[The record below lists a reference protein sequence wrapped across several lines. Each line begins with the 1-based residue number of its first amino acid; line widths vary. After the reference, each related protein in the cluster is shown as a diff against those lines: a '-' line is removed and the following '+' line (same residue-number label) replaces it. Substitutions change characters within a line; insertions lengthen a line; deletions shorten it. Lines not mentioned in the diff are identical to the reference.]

1 MFKKRRTPEP
11 TPPAPE
17 PVNPWA
23 SDLGDDRHR
32 LLDASGHIAT
42 RREST
47 AEVLWMQSVDGSKR
61 TRRRKR

>member
-23 SDLGDDRHR
+23 SDIGDDRHR

-42 RREST
+42 HRESDT
-47 AEVLWMQSVDGSKR
+47 QILSMQTVGKQRKKR
-61 TRRRKR
+61 R